1 MEDKIAEANKR
12 LHDDDVGVYIEKRKS
27 RLYLRATLPP
37 KPHINRDKPY
47 QQKVATGQK
56 ATPAGLQAA
65 ARKARLMGDQLAT
78 RKFQWDD
85 WIDVSTE
92 SESISTLVERFSLS
106 HWEKTKQSD
115 AALTTWKDY
124 RLTFNRLDGDRALT
138 IDALLEAIVRTEP
151 DSRTRKKVCT
161 YFYKLAT
168 FAKLERTEAIKE
180 LAGNYSPKLVQ
191 PRNLPS
197 DSAIAQYRESIKS
210 DSWRWLF
217 GVLAAYGVRS
227 HEVFRLGW
235 EDFPVVRVLSGKTGE
250 RFIYP
255 LYPEWAT
262 QWELNEVKLPE
273 LDLGYSNAKLGS
285 KVSGWFYDRKVP
297 FKAYDLRHCY
307 ARRCFE
313 FGLAP
318 DWSAGLMGHSLQVH
332 LTTYRAWIDEA
343 TYRKAYKAVINRCD
357 RPLPPTI

>member
-1 MEDKIAEANKR
+1 LDDKIAEANKR
-12 LHDDDVGVYIEKRKS
+12 LHDDKVSVSIERRDR

-56 ATPAGLQAA
+56 VTPAGLQSA

-78 RKFQWDD
+78 GKFQWSD
-85 WIDVSTE
+85 WIEVSEKTE
-92 SESISTLVERFSLS
+92 TIGIWLERFEKS
-106 HWEKTKQSD
+106 HWEKTKKTD
-115 AALTTWKDY
+115 AAVTTWKDY
-124 RLTFNRLDGDRALT
+124 RLTFNKLDGYRALT
-138 IDALLEAIVRTEP
+138 TDALLEAIAKTEP

-168 FAKLERTEAIKE
+168 FAKLEGTEAIKE
-180 LAGNYSPKLVQ
+180 LAGNYSPNKVQ

-197 DSAIAQYRESIKS
+197 DSAIALGRESIKS

-217 GVLAAYGVRS
+217 GVLACYGVRS
-227 HEVFRLGW
+227 HEVFRLSW

-255 LYPEWAT
+255 LYPEWAE
-262 QWELNEVKLPE
+262 QWKLKEVILPE
-273 LDLGYSNAKLGS
+273 LDLSYSNAKLGS

-313 FGLAP
+313 FSLAP
-318 DWSAGLMGHSLQVH
+318 DWAAGLMGHSLQVH
-332 LTTYRAWIDEA
+332 ISTYRAWIDEA
-343 TYRKAYKAVINRCD
+343 TYRKAYEAVINRRD
-357 RPLPPTI
+357 RPLPP